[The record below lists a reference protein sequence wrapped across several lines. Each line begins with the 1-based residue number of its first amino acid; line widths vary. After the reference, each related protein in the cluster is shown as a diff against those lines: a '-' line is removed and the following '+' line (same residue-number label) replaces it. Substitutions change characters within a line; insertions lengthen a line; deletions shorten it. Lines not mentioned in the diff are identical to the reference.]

1 LYLFRLYGYLRSDA
15 APAASPAPAA
25 KAHAG
30 HASHGAQH
38 GHGEDHAHEHGP
50 VKEKSPA
57 ILAVLALL
65 TLAAPAFG
73 ILSASPAFSFFGKG
87 VIWSIITGGAAE
99 PEGVRPDAH
108 TFVMLLIS
116 LVFALGCFLVFAN
129 SKRRE
134 ALLPAFRRLKAGS
147 FGPLS
152 RKFYFDDLYAFAVLL
167 PLKGAA
173 YLARLVLENI
183 FTGVLTLGGWLG
195 QGFSLGLRRL
205 QTGKAHQY
213 ALGVMVIVFALV
225 FWLGTL

>member
-1 LYLFRLYGYLRSDA
+1 VEWISALYLFRLYGYLRSDA
-15 APAASPAPAA
+15 GPALAPA

-30 HASHGAQH
+30 HGD
-38 GHGEDHAHEHGP
+38 DHAHEHGP
-50 VKEKSPA
+50 IKEKSPA
-57 ILAVLALL
+57 ILAVLAIL
-65 TLAAPAFG
+65 TIAAPVFG

-108 TFVMLLIS
+108 TFILLGVS
-116 LVFALGCFLVFAN
+116 LAIAVGCFLVFAN

-134 ALLPAFRRLKAGS
+134 SLLPAFRRLGLGA

-152 RKFYFDDLYAFAVLL
+152 RKFYFDDLYAFAVVL

-195 QGFSLGLRRL
+195 QGFSAGLRRL

-213 ALGVMVIVFALV
+213 ALGVLVLVFALV